1 MHGLPLKY
9 KLRSRFRTEPTAD
22 GFESRGSKCAEQ
34 VTAVWQ
40 IDSKNTADTEDA
52 RQKIP
57 YKRLSFLALIRR
69 FYLKNF
75 YVMTACIEFLD
86 FNFLCIVTGLN
97 IIHYQYFIIE
107 VTPIVIFFLIS
118 FFVQNCLITV
128 NF

>member
-1 MHGLPLKY
+1 
-9 KLRSRFRTEPTAD
+9 
-22 GFESRGSKCAEQ
+22 
-34 VTAVWQ
+34 
-40 IDSKNTADTEDA
+40 
-52 RQKIP
+52 
-57 YKRLSFLALIRR
+57 
-69 FYLKNF
+69 
-75 YVMTACIEFLD
+75 MTACIEFLD